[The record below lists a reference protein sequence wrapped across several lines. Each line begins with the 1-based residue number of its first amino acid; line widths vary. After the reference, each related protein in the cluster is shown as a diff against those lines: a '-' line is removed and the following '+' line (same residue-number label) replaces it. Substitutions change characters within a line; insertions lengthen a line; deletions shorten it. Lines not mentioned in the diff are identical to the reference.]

1 MDTIVNAALDIALIG
16 LIIYVAII
24 GIVASRRI
32 DGIINKLDTILS
44 NIKPNTKQNKNENN
58 ESLQDTDWN

>member
-1 MDTIVNAALDIALIG
+1 MDTIINAAIDVALIG

-24 GIVASRRI
+24 GIVASRRM

-44 NIKPNTKQNKNENN
+44 NRKTNIKQNKNE
-58 ESLQDTDWN
+58 DK

>member
-1 MDTIVNAALDIALIG
+1 MDTITNAALDIALIG

-32 DGIINKLDTILS
+32 DGIINKLDKILS
-44 NIKPNTKQNKNENN
+44 NIKPNTKQK
-58 ESLQDTDWN
+58 QK